1 MNKKIQREQMRIS
14 YDAKI
19 TLSRAGDDGLLR
31 FDAALDLLQ
40 DCEQFGADA
49 IWEYTDWQ
57 AEHNIS
63 MFLVYRQIR
72 LTRLPEYGTDVQMV
86 TYPYLCDRIFG
97 KRYCLM
103 TNDKNE
109 TLVESWVSGAY
120 VELTTGAA
128 VRVPI
133 EITRSVELHEA
144 PEPPFEG
151 RKVVFPAD
159 ADFKTLKSGLV
170 RYRDTDKNGHMNNAR
185 YLEYALT
192 GETFTAA
199 RVEYKQPAKRGDTYE
214 VLQSGNFAKLA
225 GTDGTEYARIEFRA

>member
-1 MNKKIQREQMRIS
+1 MRIR
-14 YDAKI
+14 YDARI

-40 DCEQFGADA
+40 DCEQFGADS

-57 AEHNIS
+57 SAHNIS
-63 MFLVYRQIR
+63 MFLVYRQLR
-72 LTRLPEYGTDVQMV
+72 VTRLPEYGTDVQLV
-86 TYPYLCDRIFG
+86 TYPYQCDRIFG
-97 KRYCLM
+97 KRYCVM

-128 VRVPI
+128 VRVPL
-133 EITRSVELHEA
+133 EITQSVELHEA
-144 PEPPFEG
+144 PEPPFKG

-159 ADFKTLKSGLV
+159 ADFQTLKSGIV

-192 GETFTAA
+192 GKTFSAV
-199 RVEYKQPAKRGDTYE
+199 RVEYRQPAKRGDTYE
-214 VLQSGNFAKLA
+214 VSRSGEFAKLT
-225 GTDGTEYARIEFRA
+225 GTDGAEYARIEFQD

>member
-1 MNKKIQREQMRIS
+1 MRIT

-40 DCEQFGADA
+40 DCEQFGADS

-57 AEHNIS
+57 AAHNIA
-63 MFLVYRQIR
+63 MYLVYRQIR
-72 LTRLPEYGTDVQMV
+72 VSRLPKYGSEVHLV
-86 TYPYLCDRIFG
+86 TYPYQCDRIFG

-103 TNDKNE
+103 TGSGGE

-120 VELTTGAA
+120 VELTTGMA

-133 EITRSVELHEA
+133 EITQSVELHDA

-151 RKVVFPAD
+151 RKISFPEEAEFE
-159 ADFKTLKSGLV
+159 ARKSGIV

-192 GETFTAA
+192 GQPFSAA
-199 RVEYKQPAKRGDTYE
+199 RIEYKQQAKRGDSYE
-214 VLQSGNFAKLA
+214 LLTSGSFAKITGA
-225 GTDGTEYARIEFRA
+225 DGAVFAKVEFRG